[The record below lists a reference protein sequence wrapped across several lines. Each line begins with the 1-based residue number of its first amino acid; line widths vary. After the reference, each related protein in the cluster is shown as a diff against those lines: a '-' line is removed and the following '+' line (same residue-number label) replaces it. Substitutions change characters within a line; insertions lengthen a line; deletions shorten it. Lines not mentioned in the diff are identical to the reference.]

1 MKIKKIM
8 VCVDG
13 SKNSIRGVD
22 AAMTLAK
29 QTDAKIIAVYSDTT
43 HGLFTAVHL
52 PKIKE
57 EKWSDEIRGILSKVQ
72 KKVESRGISFEGI
85 AIAGRSAGIDLAT
98 FANNPKNKIDHIV
111 IGARGI
117 GFPKTIFLGSTSNFV
132 LHKANPPV
140 TIIK

>member
-1 MKIKKIM
+1 M
-8 VCVDG
+8 
-13 SKNSIRGVD
+13 RGVE

-29 QTDAKIIAVYSDTT
+29 QTDAKIIAVHSDTT

-57 EKWSDEIRGILSKVQ
+57 EKWSDEIRGIISKVQ
-72 KKVESRGISFEGI
+72 KKVESKDIPFEGI
-85 AIAGRSAGIDLAT
+85 ALAGRSAGIDLTT
-98 FANNPKNKIDHIV
+98 FANNPKNKVDHIV

-132 LHKANPPV
+132 LHKAKPPV